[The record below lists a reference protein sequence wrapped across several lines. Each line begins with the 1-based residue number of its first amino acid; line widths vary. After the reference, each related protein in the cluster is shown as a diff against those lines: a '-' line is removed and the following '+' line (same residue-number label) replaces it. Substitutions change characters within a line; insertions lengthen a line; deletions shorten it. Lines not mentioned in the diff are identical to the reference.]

1 MHPRGFEAG
10 TSGFVSKLGHH
21 SATRDLL
28 FDMKQ
33 NNIYWI
39 LKFFIILNKNNIIF
53 FKIIKLVKFFIFNIF
68 TFKYCIHFI

>member
-28 FDMKQ
+28 FDMPNKT
-33 NNIYWI
+33 IYI
-39 LKFFIILNKNNIIF
+39 GF
-53 FKIIKLVKFFIFNIF
+53 
-68 TFKYCIHFI
+68 